1 MICPI
6 CGSELSV
13 VCTRQSDDVVVRKR
27 RCTNCNHTIY
37 TQEILAD
44 YDYWKTIER
53 EYMRKLHESANN
65 LQRRKR
71 QT

>member
-13 VCTRQSDDVVVRKR
+13 VCTRANDDGVARKR

-37 TQEILAD
+37 TQELLAD
-44 YDYWKTIER
+44 YDYWKSIER
-53 EYMRKLHESANN
+53 EYMKKLHE
-65 LQRRKR
+65 
-71 QT
+71 